1 MLLFTS
7 THAGGSVVCRWFWQ
21 PLTRTT
27 FCLSANTNSTQIFKK
42 RKKKALILK
51 PQQSIFSLW
60 HMVHRRKTCICV
72 CVWEMTIH
80 SNRHVLGY
88 FSNSLAGCKHVTTAS
103 HHMQTLQ
110 HVLGWKG
117 SSDRRWTDGSQLFP
131 SNPLPCCVMAHWG
144 AQILPR
150 SQSKTLPPHMA
161 IVSLF
166 RWSKSSMRHVER
178 SKCHKWKA
186 SSSSACQLSQ
196 AASAKHIL
204 YTDSGF
210 ILISLSLSLPLSST
224 NYRYSRCYDFYS
236 RFILSLHI
244 WHHTYSQ
251 TYHFHDQSPESDSNT
266 QSQFQSMQQQQK
278 MGMCQI
284 HNGPNTKRCIFAS

>member
-1 MLLFTS
+1 
-7 THAGGSVVCRWFWQ
+7 
-21 PLTRTT
+21 
-27 FCLSANTNSTQIFKK
+27 
-42 RKKKALILK
+42 
-51 PQQSIFSLW
+51 
-60 HMVHRRKTCICV
+60 
-72 CVWEMTIH
+72 MTIH

-210 ILISLSLSLPLSST
+210 ILISLSLSLSLSPAQITGTADVMIFTADLYYLFIFGIIHTHRPITFMTSHPSLTLTHSHSFKACNNNNKRWVCVKST
-224 NYRYSRCYDFYS
+224 MAQTQNAAYSPAN
-236 RFILSLHI
+236 L
-244 WHHTYSQ
+244 
-251 TYHFHDQSPESDSNT
+251 E
-266 QSQFQSMQQQQK
+266 
-278 MGMCQI
+278 
-284 HNGPNTKRCIFAS
+284 